1 MSETAP
7 HPLDVIQ
14 SMRVICVHGVS
25 PVLSADEIAE
35 EAGDVMTATDIITG
49 LGTMLMTQDH
59 LHYLGAVINDGTDDM
74 WILRY
79 RPETGAVIV
88 QWDVVVRQAT
98 AENISYAGMQQMLSS
113 EWALKVL
120 LETLPFADDEP
131 F

>member
-1 MSETAP
+1 
-7 HPLDVIQ
+7 
-14 SMRVICVHGVS
+14 MRVICVHGVS